1 MKKVLGS
8 ILRAFVI
15 ILLVGGI
22 GFLVTNGTRLFHE
35 RSSMQ
40 KTAKIALED
49 YLSSGRE
56 LPEGEFVSYEVRWVL
71 GPFATETETSS
82 TNGITATAGV
92 RSYYYLILDEGDS
105 LSLMSLEVE
114 NAKDN
119 QTLERMSDWLMG
131 VDGYP
136 YGGETLKLQGKL
148 KKMTDTE
155 LRSLYTSDLQEIFG
169 LSPNDPEVRYL
180 VLDTTAG
187 RDGVFLILAAVAVA
201 ALLIVVIVKK
211 AKNKKV
217 TIPAAEVPAEA
228 DAPRP
233 YDPEIR

>member
-8 ILRAFVI
+8 ILRAVVI

-40 KTAKIALED
+40 KEAKIALED
-49 YLSSGRE
+49 YLSSGRD
-56 LPEGEFVSYEVRWVL
+56 LPVGEFVSYEVRWVI
-71 GPFATETETSS
+71 GPFAEETETST
-82 TNGITATAGV
+82 TNGISATAGV

-119 QTLERMSDWLMG
+119 ETLERMSDWLLG

-148 KKMTDTE
+148 TEMKDEE
-155 LRSLYTSDLQEIFG
+155 LRRYYTSDLQQIFG

-187 RDGVFLILAAVAVA
+187 RDGIFLIVAAVAVA
-201 ALLIVVIVKK
+201 ALLIVVVAKK
-211 AKNKKV
+211 AKKKTPAPV
-217 TIPAAEVPAEA
+217 AAAPAAQ

-233 YDPEIR
+233 YDPEIH